1 MPTQGFRARLKI
13 NGNSVG
19 VAKDVTLNIETD
31 EVDVTARQ
39 NDALKAFLPGQDDV
53 SIDFTLG
60 NEPNDDRWIEIQQAF
75 RLKTALTNV
84 RATDKVSSEHFVQ
97 ISEGY
102 VFGFGKEGPMDG
114 EQVWSGT
121 IRPGPNAV
129 LLFGFA

>member
-1 MPTQGFRARLKI
+1 MPTQGFKGRLKV

-60 NEPNDDRWIEIQQAF
+60 NEPTDARWIEIQQAF
-75 RLKTALTNV
+75 ANKTALTNV
-84 RATDKVSSEHFVQ
+84 RVTDKITSEHYVQ
-97 ISEGY
+97 LSEAY
-102 VFGFGKEGPMDG
+102 VFGFGKEGAMDA

-121 IRPGPNAV
+121 MRPGPNAV
-129 LLFGFA
+129 MTFAFA